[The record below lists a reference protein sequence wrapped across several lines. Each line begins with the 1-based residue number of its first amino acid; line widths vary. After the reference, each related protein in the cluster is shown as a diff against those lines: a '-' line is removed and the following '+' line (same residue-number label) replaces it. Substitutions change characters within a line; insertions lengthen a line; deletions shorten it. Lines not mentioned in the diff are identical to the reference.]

1 MAAILS
7 PLAVRKAAR
16 SLQSK
21 LSVKVNKLAF
31 SRELRLLTPEHF
43 NFVFQQPQRAG
54 SPHLTILAR
63 NNTLEHPRLGQAV
76 PKKQI
81 KLAVNR
87 NRFKRLVRE
96 SFRLHQHSLPAND
109 YVVIA
114 KKSAN
119 ELSNQE
125 LTSLLEKLWQRLSR
139 PQRKK

>member
-1 MAAILS
+1 M
-7 PLAVRKAAR
+7 
-16 SLQSK
+16 
-21 LSVKVNKLAF
+21 NKLAY

-43 NFVFQQPQRAG
+43 NHVFQQPQRAG
-54 SPHLTILAR
+54 SQHLTLLAR
-63 NNTLEHPRLGQAV
+63 DNAFDHPRLGQAV

-81 KLAVNR
+81 KHAVDR

-96 SFRLHQHSLPAND
+96 NFRKHQHTLPAKD

-114 KKSAN
+114 KRSAN

-125 LTSLLEKLWQRLSR
+125 LTKLLDDLWRRLSK

>member
-1 MAAILS
+1 MI
-7 PLAVRKAAR
+7 
-16 SLQSK
+16 
-21 LSVKVNKLAF
+21 KLAF

-43 NFVFQQPQRAG
+43 KFVFQQPHRAG

-81 KLAVNR
+81 KLAVDR

-96 SFRLHQHSLPAND
+96 SFRHHQHSLPAND

-125 LTSLLEKLWQRLSR
+125 LSSLLDKLWQRLSR

>member
-1 MAAILS
+1 M
-7 PLAVRKAAR
+7 K
-16 SLQSK
+16 
-21 LSVKVNKLAF
+21 KLAYP
-31 SRELRLLTPEHF
+31 RELRLLTPEHF
-43 NFVFQQPQRAG
+43 NFVFQQPHRAG
-54 SPHLTILAR
+54 SQHLTILAR
-63 NNTLEHPRLGQAV
+63 DNALEHPRLGQAV

-81 KLAVNR
+81 KLAVDR

-119 ELSNQE
+119 ELSNQDLNE
-125 LTSLLEKLWQRLSR
+125 LLDKLWQRLSK